1 MVKYGVEF
9 ILDEEK
15 EMLDA
20 VFDTSKEA
28 YKAGRKLL
36 EEIKLQGRLKDLA
49 YICIIDLHF
58 KDGKLVDTVEN
69 KYIYEKINHP
79 DEYLKINTKH
89 L

>member
-1 MVKYGVEF
+1 MIKYGVEYV
-9 ILDEEK
+9 LDEEK

-36 EEIKLQGRLKDLA
+36 EEIKLQGRFKDLA
-49 YICIIDLHF
+49 YICMIDLHF

-69 KYIYEKINHP
+69 KYIYEW
-79 DEYLKINTKH
+79 
-89 L
+89 

>member
-9 ILDEEK
+9 VLGEEK

-36 EEIKLQGRLKDLA
+36 EEIKLQWRLKDLA
-49 YICIIDLHF
+49 YICVIDLHF
-58 KDGKLVDTVEN
+58 KGSKLVYTIEN
-69 KYIYEKINHP
+69 KYIYEW
-79 DEYLKINTKH
+79 
-89 L
+89 

>member
-1 MVKYGVEF
+1 MIKYGVEF
-9 ILDEEK
+9 VLDEEK

-49 YICIIDLHF
+49 YICVIDLHF
-58 KDGKLVDTVEN
+58 KGSKLVYTVEN
-69 KYIYEKINHP
+69 KYIYEW
-79 DEYLKINTKH
+79 
-89 L
+89 

>member
-1 MVKYGVEF
+1 MIKYGVEF
-9 ILDEEK
+9 ILGEEK

-36 EEIKLQGRLKDLA
+36 EEIKLQGRLKELA
-49 YICIIDLHF
+49 HICIIDLHF

-69 KYIYEKINHP
+69 KYIYEW
-79 DEYLKINTKH
+79 
-89 L
+89 

>member
-1 MVKYGVEF
+1 MIKYGVEF
-9 ILDEEK
+9 ILGEEK

-36 EEIKLQGRLKDLA
+36 EEIKLQGRLKDLS

-58 KDGKLVDTVEN
+58 KDGKLVDKVEN
-69 KYIYEKINHP
+69 KYIYEW
-79 DEYLKINTKH
+79 
-89 L
+89 